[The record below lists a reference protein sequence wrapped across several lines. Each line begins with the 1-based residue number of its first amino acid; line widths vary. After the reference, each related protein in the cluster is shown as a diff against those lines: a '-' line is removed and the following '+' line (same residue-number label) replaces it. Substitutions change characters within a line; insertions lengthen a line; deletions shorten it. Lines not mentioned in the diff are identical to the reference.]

1 MRDHPFALLSRRAL
15 LGTAAAL
22 CLPAARA
29 AEDAPPQPWRAG
41 RPVPPLDLPGH
52 GGPGFRLSE
61 ARGQAVLLNF
71 WASWCE
77 PCRTEMPSL
86 ELMAERHARDG
97 LRVWTVNHKETAAA
111 IDRFL
116 ALMPIGLP
124 ILRDADGAASR
135 AWGVRMFPTT
145 VFIGRDG
152 QPLCTWT
159 GEVDWQAPAARQQV
173 QQLLRTGRL

>member
-1 MRDHPFALLSRRAL
+1 ML
-15 LGTAAAL
+15 
-22 CLPAARA
+22 
-29 AEDAPPQPWRAG
+29 
-41 RPVPPLDLPGH
+41 
-52 GGPGFRLSE
+52 FRS
-61 ARGQAVLLNF
+61 
-71 WASWCE
+71 
-77 PCRTEMPSL
+77 

-173 QQLLRTGRL
+173 QQLLRHGRL